1 MRVHFL
7 GATRTVT
14 GSAFLLEKGP
24 LKWLVD
30 CGMFQGGKEIERRNR
45 DIRFYRP
52 KEISVVL
59 LTHAHIDHSGLI
71 PKLVKEGFQG
81 KILCTQ
87 ATFDLCDIMLRDSA
101 HVQEMEAEW
110 QNRKNRRSAKEVG
123 EPLYTVKDAEES
135 LRYFQAVR
143 YDEIVPF
150 GEGVRVRFR
159 DAGHI
164 LGSAIVEVWIE
175 ENEEEKKLVFSGDL
189 GQAHR
194 PLVRDPSTI
203 EEADILWLESTYGDR
218 FHKSREETE
227 QELLQIIQ
235 DAIDHQS
242 KVIIPAFAVDR
253 TQAVIYTLG
262 EFIRKKLIPSIP
274 VYIDSPLAISA
285 TEIFKKN
292 SDCFDEETRNILLGG
307 EDPLELPQI
316 VYARTTEE
324 SKAINEDSRSGI
336 IISASGMLDAG
347 RIQHHLKHHL
357 WRPESHIVIIGY
369 QAEGTLGRRIIE
381 GAKTVRLF
389 GEEIAV
395 QAQIHTLGGF
405 SAHADQRGLLEWL
418 SHFRNPN
425 LEVFVVHGGETVSL
439 EFAQLVRDRFHFRTS
454 VPQWGEQR
462 VLFGPEA
469 AVAAEPFEPERK
481 EEVEEERPPSS
492 EVVSRLLREL
502 DRSFKR
508 LRRKLKRGRTKGK
521 LVRDLEQLKGLEEI
535 QEKME
540 QMESRL
546 D

>member
-1 MRVHFL
+1 MR
-7 GATRTVT
+7 
-14 GSAFLLEKGP
+14 
-24 LKWLVD
+24 
-30 CGMFQGGKEIERRNR
+30 
-45 DIRFYRP
+45 IRF
-52 KEISVVL
+52 
-59 LTHAHIDHSGLI
+59 
-71 PKLVKEGFQG
+71 Q
-81 KILCTQ
+81 
-87 ATFDLCDIMLRDSA
+87 
-101 HVQEMEAEW
+101 
-110 QNRKNRRSAKEVG
+110 
-123 EPLYTVKDAEES
+123 
-135 LRYFQAVR
+135 
-143 YDEIVPF
+143 
-150 GEGVRVRFR
+150 

-164 LGSAIVEVWIE
+164 LGSAIIEVWIE
-175 ENEEEKKLVFSGDL
+175 ENGEEKKLVFSGDL
-189 GQAHR
+189 GHTHQ
-194 PLVRDPSTI
+194 PIVRDPSTV
-203 EEADILWLESTYGDR
+203 EEADILWLESTYGNR
-218 FHKSREETE
+218 LHKSREETA
-227 QELLQIIQ
+227 QELLKIIQ
-235 DAIDHQS
+235 DAVDHQS
-242 KVIIPAFAVDR
+242 KVIIPAFAVER
-253 TQAVIYTLG
+253 TQEVIYTLG
-262 EFIRKKLIPSIP
+262 EFIRKNLIPSIP

-292 SDCFDEETRNILLGG
+292 SDCFDQETRNILLGG
-307 EDPLELPQI
+307 ENPLELPQI
-316 VYARTTEE
+316 IYARTTEE

-336 IISASGMLDAG
+336 IVSASGMLDSG
-347 RIQHHLKHHL
+347 RIKHHLKHHL

-369 QAEGTLGRRIIE
+369 QGEGTLGRRIIE

-395 QAQIHTLGGF
+395 KAQIHTLGGF
-405 SAHADQRGLLEWL
+405 SAHADQKGLLEWL
-418 SHFRNPN
+418 SHFRNPH
-425 LEVFVVHGGETVSL
+425 LEVFVIHGGEKVSL

-481 EEVEEERPPSS
+481 EVVEEERPPSS